1 MLILNKELLEQLNT
15 IKSIFLNKTIAQLIL
30 LIITILKV
38 IFLQKRFVLE
48 TKILSLSLFIKNLIV
63 NLVIN

>member
-1 MLILNKELLEQLNT
+1 LLILNKELLEQLNT